1 MKKIILLIT
10 GFLYLPALVLAKQAQ
25 SVSDSAHEQNCR
37 NTMEIANVI
46 MQQKQNGM
54 PLMKALEANDYAFKK
69 NPDKNM
75 QKIINLITRDAYE
88 QPSYSTPS
96 IKQEQLNE
104 FSAKYYLGCMA
115 MYE

>member
-1 MKKIILLIT
+1 MKKIILL
-10 GFLYLPALVLAKQAQ
+10 GLLYLPALVLAKPAQ
-25 SVSDSAHEQNCR
+25 PVSDSEHEQNCR

-54 PLMKALEANDYAFKK
+54 PLIKALEANDYAFKK

-75 QKIINLITRDAYE
+75 QKITNLIIRDAYE

-96 IKQEQLNE
+96 IKEEQLNE

>member
-1 MKKIILLIT
+1 MKKIILIGL
-10 GFLYLPALVLAKQAQ
+10 FYLPALVLAKPAQ
-25 SVSDSAHEQNCR
+25 PVSDSEHEQNCR

-88 QPSYSTPS
+88 QPSYSIPS
-96 IKQEQLNE
+96 IKEEQLNE

>member
-1 MKKIILLIT
+1 MKKIILLAISC
-10 GFLYLPALVLAKQAQ
+10 LPLFTLAKPVQPF
-25 SVSDSAHEQNCR
+25 SDNEHEQNCR
-37 NTMEIANVI
+37 STMEFAQAV
-46 MQQKQNGM
+46 MQHKQNGM
-54 PLMKALEANDYAFKK
+54 PLSKALEANDYAFKK

-75 QKIINLITRDAYE
+75 QKITSLIIRDAYE

-96 IKQEQLNE
+96 IRQEQLNE